1 MHLGAAASWK
11 GGSLGV
17 PELIERGVSSLERAL
32 ALRPGN
38 GEAWRHLG
46 VALVDLG
53 RDDEAIAAFERAL
66 VADPTE
72 GAAYS
77 GLGRVQFILRGDFA
91 RAVPA
96 YEKALALNP
105 QAGWSA
111 LQLAH
116 CATYLRDF
124 RKAEAAARRA
134 GVLQRELLS
143 GRTGLVIVGAFVRLG
158 QIFALQG
165 RPHDAL
171 AEYDRELAFLKDVD
185 HTLRGRIFIELHQ
198 RRGEAQ
204 REGGDPETGRA
215 SLEIAIEAFE
225 RRVRSGADDPATR
238 YYAACAYALRGDIE
252 LALACLEK
260 AARAHPR
267 LTAARAPLEP
277 ALAVLRVQPRFQA
290 LVRAETL

>member
-1 MHLGAAASWK
+1 M
-11 GGSLGV
+11 

-32 ALRPGN
+32 ALRPES
-38 GEAWRHLG
+38 GEAWRHMG
-46 VALVDLG
+46 VALVDLA

-72 GAAYS
+72 SAAYS
-77 GLGRVQFILRGDFA
+77 GLGRVQFILRGAFA
-91 RAVPA
+91 QAVPA

-105 QAGWSA
+105 QAGWSV

-143 GRTGLVIVGAFVRLG
+143 GRTGLVIMGAFVRLG

-165 RPHDAL
+165 RPQDAL
-171 AEYDRELAFLKDVD
+171 VEYDHELALLKDAD
-185 HTLRGRIFIELHQ
+185 HALRGRIFIELHQ

-204 REGGDPETGRA
+204 LEVGDTEAGWA
-215 SLEIAIEAFE
+215 SLDLSIEAFE

-238 YYAACAYALRGDIE
+238 YYAACAYALRGRVE
-252 LALACLEK
+252 SALVSLEK
-260 AARAHPR
+260 AAAIHRR

-277 ALAVLRVQPRFQA
+277 ALKSLHAEPRFQA
-290 LVRAETL
+290 ITRIK